1 MSIERVEVDL
11 GASGTR
17 MCQKKGIIDTIPNNM
32 VFVGMEDVVD
42 LRPYDDNILNNLEVK
57 ITKEGAESEMFPCHV
72 LIGSLAERYSPSNE
86 RPSVAAN
93 KLSQRVNYVSVI
105 VAMAYMNV
113 KYEMGNELHL
123 YMALPPVEV
132 KNGKQIA
139 NENIAGKYKVEFVK
153 LMGGKSVEFEV
164 KTVSVHEESYLALM
178 SFLFTREGKLR
189 EENKECLKG
198 YTLSVDIGASTSDLG
213 ITKDGKY
220 LEKSGKTYK
229 TGGNVA
235 REYLV
240 DSIREEFGY
249 DLPVEEAEVVMS
261 EGRLKIGA
269 TYRQVT
275 DYVESA
281 KKHLADEL
289 IGLIMTY
296 FRQVNIPI
304 QMISNIVVS
313 GGGSLESYYTDD
325 NDEEIITSRPTSQFL
340 TDKIHEICKEVN
352 VIYYGKK
359 ARLANITGLFI
370 QACMEEII
378 SNRNQ

>member
-17 MCQKKGIIDTIPNNM
+17 MCQKKGIVDTIPNNM
-32 VFVGMEDVVD
+32 VFIGMDKEVD

-57 ITKEGAESEMFPCHV
+57 ITKEGTEDKMFPCHV
-72 LIGSLAERYSPSNE
+72 LIGTLAERYSASNE

-93 KLSQRVNYVSVI
+93 KLNQRVNYVSAI
-105 VAMAYMNV
+105 VAMAYMNM
-113 KYEMGNELHL
+113 KYDMGNELHF

-132 KNGKQIA
+132 RNGKQLA
-139 NENIAGKYKVEFVK
+139 NDNIVGKYTVEFVK
-153 LMGGKSVEFEV
+153 LMGGRTVEFEV
-164 KTVSVHEESYLALM
+164 KAVSVYEESYLALM

-189 EENKECLKG
+189 EENRECLNG
-198 YTLSVDIGASTSDLG
+198 YTLSVDIGASTSDLA
-213 ITKDGKY
+213 IMKDGKY

-249 DLPVEEAEVVMS
+249 DLPIDEAEIVMS

-269 TYRQVT
+269 SYRQIT
-275 DYVESA
+275 EYVESA
-281 KKHLADEL
+281 KKHLSDALVE
-289 IGLIMTY
+289 LIMTY

-313 GGGSLESYYTDD
+313 GGGSLESYYTNDK
-325 NDEEIITSRPTSQFL
+325 DEEVITSRPTSQFL
-340 TDKIHEICKEVN
+340 TDRVHEICKEVN
-352 VIYYGKK
+352 VIYYGKQ

-370 QACMEEII
+370 QACIEEIV
-378 SNRNQ
+378 SNRQQ